1 MMSVS
6 GAALIAQQ
14 PATPGGAPI
23 QSVPP
28 VALNPA
34 TNRLDAIL
42 LSWEQAMK
50 PIQSAFVQCTHTVV
64 DKVLKDTEVYEGT
77 AQFMKPDLAIIDLKM
92 KGRPQD
98 VEHIICTGTFVYQ
111 FVPANQI
118 IKVFDL
124 KTGQSNQ
131 DNFLPF
137 LQGMKAQDAKA
148 RYELTLVKEDKLY
161 TYIKIVPR
169 LLEDKADFA
178 RPAWSSGARRS
189 CRVSCA
195 SSRPTATKISGT
207 FPRSNPIR
215 ANSIAPLS
223 QPRNCRPVGNGRRP
237 RCCKLQC
244 HATTCRPA
252 SSGRIS
258 SKRITK
264 ARKTKPRK

>member
-1 MMSVS
+1 MDPKIAQSTRSQVMRKWWCTLLMMWLS
-6 GAALIAQQ
+6 GPALIAQQ

-92 KGRPQD
+92 KSRPQD

-118 IKVFDL
+118 IKIIDL
-124 KTGQSNQ
+124 KTGKSNQ
-131 DNFLPF
+131 DNLLPF

-148 RYELTLVKEDKLY
+148 RYELTLVKEDKNY
-161 TYIKIVPR
+161 VYIQIVPR
-169 LLEDKADFA
+169 LLEDKADF
-178 RPAWSSGARRS
+178 
-189 CRVSCA
+189 
-195 SSRPTATKISGT
+195 K
-207 FPRSNPIR
+207 
-215 ANSIAPLS
+215 
-223 QPRNCRPVGNGRRP
+223 
-237 RCCKLQC
+237 
-244 HATTCRPA
+244 
-252 SSGRIS
+252 
-258 SKRITK
+258 
-264 ARKTKPRK
+264 

>member
-1 MMSVS
+1 MRKWWWTLLMMSVS
-6 GAALIAQQ
+6 GPVLIAQQ

-23 QSVPP
+23 QSVPA
-28 VALNPA
+28 VTLNPA

-169 LLEDKADFA
+169 LLEDKADFREA
-178 RPAWSSGARRS
+178 RLVLWSQTLLPRELRFVAPNGNENIWDIPKIEPNPRQLNRTAFTAPKLPTGWKWEKAPVLQTPA
-189 CRVSCA
+189 
-195 SSRPTATKISGT
+195 
-207 FPRSNPIR
+207 PRSDVP
-215 ANSIAPLS
+215 
-223 QPRNCRPVGNGRRP
+223 PRVFRPN
-237 RCCKLQC
+237 Q
-244 HATTCRPA
+244 
-252 SSGRIS
+252 
-258 SKRITK
+258 
-264 ARKTKPRK
+264 